1 MKRKTE
7 YMSVDDL
14 AEKYILSNWPDDID
28 DLEVRNAI
36 KFAYID
42 GFNDAFD
49 YKKQKTGDKYF
60 HFKYEDGKPIRIQ

>member
-1 MKRKTE
+1 MTINYTKIKINN
-7 YMSVDDL
+7 L

-42 GFNDAFD
+42 GFNNAFN
-49 YKKQKTGDKYF
+49 YKKRKTGRQVF
-60 HFKYEDGKPIRIQ
+60 PF

>member
-1 MKRKTE
+1 MNI
-7 YMSVDDL
+7 DGL

-28 DLEVRNAI
+28 DLEIRNAI

-49 YKKQKTGDKYF
+49 IKEKKTGYRYF
-60 HFKYEDGKPIRIQ
+60 HFKYEDGKAKRIQ

>member
-1 MKRKTE
+1 MTINYTKIKINN
-7 YMSVDDL
+7 L

-42 GFNDAFD
+42 GFNNAFN
-49 YKKQKTGDKYF
+49 YKKRKTG
-60 HFKYEDGKPIRIQ
+60 R

>member
-1 MKRKTE
+1 
-7 YMSVDDL
+7 MSIDDL
-14 AEKYILSNWPDDID
+14 AEKYILSNWPDD
-28 DLEVRNAI
+28 LEERNAI

-49 YKKQKTGDKYF
+49 YKNQRTGDRYF